1 MSLKSHRLNL
11 TALLG
16 TVCRPAGDARVLE
29 ITSKTRAFLISE
41 GSGLVTKRECVH
53 KVFCASVCCA
63 LPDQQSMW
71 AAEEHFGDYRCGC
84 KMPGSCMPSSPKAF
98 PRLNSGNSPPL
109 PPPPPPPPHSPPHS
123 SFPPWLEGMSIKEVT
138 DECIPSTPDRQVG
151 RVLKDPPPSNTLQ
164 PTPIEQFQLQR
175 GGRCCSGAKRYC
187 FGHFSG
193 LKNDW
198 AWWVERETAVGVGW
212 AGPLGAMVNS
222 AGRGTSSW
230 VMAWGS

>member
-16 TVCRPAGDARVLE
+16 TVCCPAGDARVLE

-53 KVFCASVCCA
+53 KVFCAFGA
-63 LPDQQSMW
+63 QKF
-71 AAEEHFGDYRCGC
+71 EHFGDYRCGC

-109 PPPPPPPPHSPPHS
+109 PPPPPPPPPHSPPHS

-193 LKNDW
+193 LKND
-198 AWWVERETAVGVGW
+198 
-212 AGPLGAMVNS
+212 
-222 AGRGTSSW
+222 
-230 VMAWGS
+230 